1 MSLGTSTQA
10 APARPRGAIE
20 VRWEAPP
27 GCPDEQAV
35 RAAVER
41 HVGHPLAQIR
51 DRKLSIIATA
61 HPAET
66 HWSLTVFTV
75 TPEGTQE
82 RSLRY
87 AHGCAPLA
95 AAAAVLIAMTI
106 DPQVLGRLDPRA
118 LELLTE
124 VEEAAAAPPPESES
138 QPEPALAPAQTTS
151 EVAAVLAPPP
161 SPPAPPQT
169 PPAPLQ
175 PPAPQSSPRKLD
187 PRGVVR
193 LSGSLGHGDIPSVGG
208 GLAGALGLRLGRWFQ
223 AELTGGGWFLRS
235 VKLDLPNSAGATF
248 NLWNVGLRGG
258 AVLPLGRRLEIPL
271 LLGVEAGQIRVRGVQ
286 LIRAS
291 DTRTPWAA
299 VTLSTGLAFVPLPAL
314 AVVLGLDGFIAVTR
328 PRFVVENVGEIFRPR
343 ALGLRVSLGI
353 ELRFGGKGRR
363 RSP

>member
-1 MSLGTSTQA
+1 MPA
-10 APARPRGAIE
+10 ALARPRGAIE

-41 HVGHPLAQIR
+41 HVGRPLAQIR

-61 HPAET
+61 HRAEA

-75 TPEGTQE
+75 TPEGTLE

-87 AHGCAPLA
+87 VHGCAPLA

-106 DPQVLGRLDPRA
+106 DPQVLGRLDPHA

-124 VEEAAAAPPPESES
+124 VEEAAAPPPVPEPPPEA
-138 QPEPALAPAQTTS
+138 ALAPAQATS
-151 EVAAVLAPPP
+151 DVAVD
-161 SPPAPPQT
+161 PAPLLSTPVRPQT
-169 PPAPLQ
+169 PPARPQ
-175 PPAPQSSPRKLD
+175 TPPPPPSSPRNLD
-187 PRGVVR
+187 PRGGAR
-193 LSGSLGHGDIPSVGG
+193 LSGSLGYGDIPSVGG
-208 GLAGALGLRLGRWFQ
+208 GLAGALGLRLGRWFRT
-223 AELTGGGWFLRS
+223 ELTGGGWFLRS

-248 NLWNVGLRGG
+248 NLWNVGLRAG
-258 AVLPLGRRLEIPL
+258 AALPLGRHLEIPL

-286 LIRAS
+286 LIRAG

-299 VTLSTGLAFVPLPAL
+299 VTLSTGLALVPLPAL
-314 AVVLGLDGFIAVTR
+314 AVVLGLDGFIPVTR

-353 ELRFGGKGRR
+353 ELRFDGRGRR